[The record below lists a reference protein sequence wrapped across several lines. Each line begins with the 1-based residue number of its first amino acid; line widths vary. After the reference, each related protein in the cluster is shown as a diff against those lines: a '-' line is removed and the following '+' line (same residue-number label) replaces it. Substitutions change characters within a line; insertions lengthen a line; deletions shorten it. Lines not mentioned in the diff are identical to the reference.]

1 MTFDAASDAASDM
14 ETQWFDRP
22 VPRHQYTVAD
32 VMAAWWWRAFWNGE
46 MERLLAA
53 MEARQ

>member
-1 MTFDAASDAASDM
+1 MTFDAPSDM

-22 VPRHQYTVAD
+22 MQRRQYTVEQ
-32 VMAAWWWRAFWNGE
+32 VMEAWWWKAYWNGE

-53 MEARQ
+53 MEAQR